1 MRSAERR
8 RSLKELSASY
18 FLSSAPQFAT
28 TVIGVELRSSGAAF
42 TRNRWPSG
50 EMSQRQEMDGA
61 PPSPPAT
68 GTRNKGLATP
78 AWNTGLVDIATA
90 MSMLSGVKKTIP

>member
-1 MRSAERR
+1 MRSAGGR
-8 RSLKELSASY
+8 RSLELWPASY
-18 FLSSAPQFAT
+18 FRSSAFQFAT
-28 TVIGVELRSSGAAF
+28 IVMGVELRSSGAAF

-50 EMSQRQEMDGA
+50 EISQRQEMDGA

-68 GTRNKGLATP
+68 GTWNKGLATP

-90 MSMLSGVKKTIP
+90 ISMLSGVT